1 MAESEADSVCMVDWD
16 SVAVANVE
24 DSSRISKDGTGAE
37 HLVMHFNV
45 RPFYNPPCIC
55 LTNIRS
61 KDLWAKE

>member
-1 MAESEADSVCMVDWD
+1 MAKSEADSVCMVDWD

-45 RPFYNPPCIC
+45 RP
-55 LTNIRS
+55 L
-61 KDLWAKE
+61 